1 MKDTTRLQHIL
12 RARCAPLP
20 LLAVLAV
27 PPTLAEGL
35 RDPMRP
41 PMASTAAP
49 DRAPARALRLE
60 AILVEGERRVAIV
73 DGKVVSEGERV
84 SGAVISAIH
93 ADSIQY
99 TRDGRT
105 HEARLRRAEEL
116 AAMKRRSSEDG
127 T

>member
-1 MKDTTRLQHIL
+1 MKDTNRLHQIL
-12 RARCAPLP
+12 RARGVQLP

-27 PPTLAEGL
+27 QPTLAEGL

-41 PMASTAAP
+41 PLAHSATPA
-49 DRAPARALRLE
+49 RAPAHALRLE

-73 DGKVVSEGERV
+73 DGKVVRAGDRV
-84 SGAVISAIH
+84 SGVVVSAIH
-93 ADSIQY
+93 VDSIQY

-105 HEARLRRAEEL
+105 HEARLRRTEKL
-116 AAMKRRSSEDG
+116 AAMKRRSEEG